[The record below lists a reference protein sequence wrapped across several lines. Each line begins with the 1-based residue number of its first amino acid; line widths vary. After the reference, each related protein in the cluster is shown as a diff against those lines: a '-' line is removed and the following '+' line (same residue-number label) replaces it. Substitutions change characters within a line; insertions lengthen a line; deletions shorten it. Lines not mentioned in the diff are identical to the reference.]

1 MNAMQLQVFLW
12 PRSAGRLHTVAAAE
26 GLGGL

>member
-1 MNAMQLQVFLW
+1 MQLQVFLW